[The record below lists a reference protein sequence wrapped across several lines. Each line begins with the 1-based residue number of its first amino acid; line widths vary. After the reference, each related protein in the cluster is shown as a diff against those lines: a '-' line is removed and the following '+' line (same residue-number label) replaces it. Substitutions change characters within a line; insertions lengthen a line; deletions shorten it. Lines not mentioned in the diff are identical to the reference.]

1 MQKTGQRLVL
11 QARLGDRDAYGELV
25 ARHQGRVRG
34 WLRHLCGDHAEA
46 DDLAQEAFVR
56 AWTRLGDLK
65 DAARFPAWLMKIA
78 YNEFLQSRRSS
89 DRRNR
94 MMERFEL
101 NQKALKGEAPAD
113 APESALELQQVLSI
127 MSEKRTRRRGVELCL
142 RLLARRGERTDR
154 ASAGHGQIADPPRQ
168 RARQG
173 SSSMHKPENKQAN
186 DRELAALFAATETP
200 PESDEQFVAGVMSQI
215 RRRERMRWWVLGG
228 SALLA
233 SVFGLPAAWELLSAW
248 NGVDA

>member
-127 MSEKRTRRRGVELCL
+127 MSEKERAAVVLNYAYGYSHGEVSELTGLPLGTVKSLIHRGSAK
-142 RLLARRGERTDR
+142 AR
-154 ASAGHGQIADPPRQ
+154 
-168 RARQG
+168 
-173 SSSMHKPENKQAN
+173 
-186 DRELAALFAATETP
+186 
-200 PESDEQFVAGVMSQI
+200 EQF
-215 RRRERMRWWVLGG
+215 
-228 SALLA
+228 
-233 SVFGLPAAWELLSAW
+233 
-248 NGVDA
+248 DAQA

>member
-89 DRRNR
+89 QRLNR

-101 NQKALKGEAPAD
+101 NQKALKGAAPAD
-113 APESALELQQVLSI
+113 APENALELQHVLSI
-127 MSEKRTRRRGVELCL
+127 LSE
-142 RLLARRGERTDR
+142 
-154 ASAGHGQIADPPRQ
+154 
-168 RARQG
+168 
-173 SSSMHKPENKQAN
+173 
-186 DRELAALFAATETP
+186 
-200 PESDEQFVAGVMSQI
+200 
-215 RRRERMRWWVLGG
+215 RERAAVVLNYAYGYSHGEVSELTGIPLGTVKSLIHRG
-228 SALLA
+228 SRKAREH
-233 SVFGLPAAWELLSAW
+233 F
-248 NGVDA
+248 DAQA